1 MGESTPISDDARQ
14 LLLAASKSEG
24 GVIYMVANQVRA
36 HGRKF
41 VQSGD
46 HRSLAR
52 WRSAVKEL
60 NSLALIETDNGKIFE
75 VTGKGYRVADEL
87 E

>member
-1 MGESTPISDDARQ
+1 MGEGIPLSDDARE
-14 LLLAASKSEG
+14 LLLVASKSER

-36 HGRKF
+36 HGREF

-52 WRSAVKEL
+52 WKSAVEDL
-60 NSLALIETDNGKIFE
+60 SSLALIKTDNGKIFE
-75 VTGKGYRVADEL
+75 VTGKGYRVADDL

>member
-1 MGESTPISDDARQ
+1 MGEGISISDDARE

-52 WRSAVKEL
+52 WRSAVEEL
-60 NSLALIETDNGKIFE
+60 NSLALIKKDNRKIFE
-75 VTGKGYRVADEL
+75 VTGKGYQVADDL

>member
-14 LLLAASKSEG
+14 LLLEASKSKG
-24 GVIYMVANQVRA
+24 DVIYMVANQVMA

-52 WRSAVKEL
+52 WAGVLLTS
-60 NSLALIETDNGKIFE
+60 
-75 VTGKGYRVADEL
+75 
-87 E
+87 

>member
-1 MGESTPISDDARQ
+1 MGEGTPISDDARE

-24 GVIYMVANQVRA
+24 GVIYMVASQVRA

-52 WRSAVKEL
+52 WRGAVEEL
-60 NSLALIETDNGKIFE
+60 SNLALIKTDNGEIFE
-75 VTGKGYRVADEL
+75 VTGKGYRVADDL